1 MDKVMVVGS
10 SGSGKST
17 FSRQLSKILKVPVY
31 HLDMYF
37 WKPNW
42 QMMYYDEQIKIHKQL
57 IQNNKW
63 IIDGNYSALFD
74 ERINEADT
82 IIFIDLPRVVCF
94 YRVFKRY
101 LSNIGKTRID
111 MREGCEERLTFTFL
125 KYIWRYPIDRK
136 PQVLEKIKMQS
147 NHKHVF
153 VLKGQKQIRNFLRNC

>member
-42 QMMYYDEQIKIHKQL
+42 QMMRYYEQIKIHKQL

-63 IIDGNYSALFD
+63 IIDGNDSSLFD
-74 ERINEADT
+74 EKINEADT
-82 IIFIDLPRVVCF
+82 IIL
-94 YRVFKRY
+94 
-101 LSNIGKTRID
+101 
-111 MREGCEERLTFTFL
+111 
-125 KYIWRYPIDRK
+125 
-136 PQVLEKIKMQS
+136 
-147 NHKHVF
+147 
-153 VLKGQKQIRNFLRNC
+153 

>member
-42 QMMYYDEQIKIHKQL
+42 QMMRYDEQIKIHKQL

-63 IIDGNYSALFD
+63 IIDGNDSSLFD

-82 IIFIDLPRVVCF
+82 IIL
-94 YRVFKRY
+94 
-101 LSNIGKTRID
+101 
-111 MREGCEERLTFTFL
+111 
-125 KYIWRYPIDRK
+125 
-136 PQVLEKIKMQS
+136 
-147 NHKHVF
+147 
-153 VLKGQKQIRNFLRNC
+153 